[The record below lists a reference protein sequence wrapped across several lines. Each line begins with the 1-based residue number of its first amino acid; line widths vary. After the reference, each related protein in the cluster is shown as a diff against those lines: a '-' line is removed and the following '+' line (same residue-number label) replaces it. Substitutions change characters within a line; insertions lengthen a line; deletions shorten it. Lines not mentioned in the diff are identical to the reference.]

1 MSWHHGDYI
10 NLISALGAFS
20 SAVIAL
26 LATRSA
32 LKYQRIAREND
43 QKKSMADTRGAIFSR
58 VESVV
63 MALADRANRCV
74 SEDSSIK
81 KTIPALQEFSHAIE
95 TACQI
100 IRMSG
105 LSEHEQRTLRFAFDH
120 ILRPGLKHELVHL
133 EAFYMLKGDKI
144 EGLERGYRLA
154 INNLLLVQSRLFPS
168 QL

>member
-20 SAVIAL
+20 SAAIAL

-43 QKKSMADTRGAIFSR
+43 QKKSMADARAAIFTR

-74 SEDSSIK
+74 GEDSSVK

-105 LSEHEQRTLRFAFDH
+105 LNEDEKKIIRFAFDH
-120 ILRPGLKHELVHL
+120 VLRPGLKHELVHL
-133 EAFYMLKGDKI
+133 EAFYMLNGDKVQ
-144 EGLERGYRLA
+144 GLEDSYRLA
-154 INNLLLVQSRLFPS
+154 IKNMLLVQSRLFPS

>member
-10 NLISALGAFS
+10 NLISALGAFA
-20 SAVIAL
+20 SAAIAL
-26 LATRSA
+26 KATLSA
-32 LKYQRIAREND
+32 LKYQKVAREND
-43 QKKSMADTRGAIFSR
+43 LKKAEAEKKAALFLR

-63 MALADRANRCV
+63 MKLADRANRCIG
-74 SEDSSIK
+74 EDSSVK
-81 KTIPALQEFSHAIE
+81 KSIPALQEFSHAIE

-105 LSEHEQRTLRFAFDH
+105 LSEDEKKTIRFAFDH
-120 ILRPGLKHELVHL
+120 ILRPGLKYELIHL
-133 EAFYMLKGDKI
+133 GAFYMLKGDKV
-144 EGLERGYRLA
+144 EGLEKSYRLA